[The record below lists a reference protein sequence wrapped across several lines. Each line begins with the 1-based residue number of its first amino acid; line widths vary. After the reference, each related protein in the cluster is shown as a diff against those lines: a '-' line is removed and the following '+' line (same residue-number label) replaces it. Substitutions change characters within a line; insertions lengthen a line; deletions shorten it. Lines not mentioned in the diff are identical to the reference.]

1 MTLQEQNSTN
11 STNKLQT
18 CFSCRKS
25 LPIKLYFNDK
35 NDKNNKLFRTC
46 IYCRTN
52 QQKKSKHMQENDN
65 VKPVTQ
71 FIDFD
76 EFLDFYS
83 ELLEEFTKNK
93 ENVDDFQIN
102 IACIIDSSS
111 FIGLLKEITNKIIKQ
126 VSEVDD

>member
-1 MTLQEQNSTN
+1 MTLQEQSNSTDK
-11 STNKLQT
+11 SQT
-18 CFSCRKS
+18 CSSCRKI
-25 LPIKLYFNDK
+25 LPIELYFNDK
-35 NDKNNKLFRTC
+35 NSKLFRTC

-126 VSEVDD
+126 VSEVDDYSWM